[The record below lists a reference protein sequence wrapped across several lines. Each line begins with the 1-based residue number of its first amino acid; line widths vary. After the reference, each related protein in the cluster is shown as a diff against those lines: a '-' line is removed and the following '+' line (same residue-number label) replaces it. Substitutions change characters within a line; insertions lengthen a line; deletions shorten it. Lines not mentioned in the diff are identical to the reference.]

1 MKKTIF
7 ALLMAFLLPISVLMA
22 QTIGENIDVT
32 HYEIHVNDLNFVDR
46 TMQAETFVDLVAT
59 ASVQQIVLELKSL
72 DVSSVTAIGATISSF
87 AQISDY
93 LMINMVSPLANGASA
108 TFDIVNG
115 GIRIMFIILV
125 LVILVNHLIW
135 ARLGFHV
142 LTTSPTRLLTM
153 FMSRPQTTRK
163 QFVVAF
169 S

>member
-72 DVSSVTAIGATISSF
+72 DVSSVTI
-87 AQISDY
+87 
-93 LMINMVSPLANGASA
+93 
-108 TFDIVNG
+108 
-115 GIRIMFIILV
+115 
-125 LVILVNHLIW
+125 
-135 ARLGFHV
+135 
-142 LTTSPTRLLTM
+142 
-153 FMSRPQTTRK
+153 
-163 QFVVAF
+163 
-169 S
+169 